1 MNDKFSYTTGTYA
14 AAAAKAAVKNL
25 LGENHLE
32 NVEVKLPANEKAE
45 IPVNHT
51 KQKKNCAECGV
62 IKKSIE
68 ETDVTNN
75 MEIIAR
81 VSFREDDQ
89 IIIDGGD
96 GIGRVT
102 KPGLQLP
109 VGEAAINP
117 VPRKMI
123 LSSIK
128 ELTDR
133 GVNVLISVPNGEE
146 IAEKTTNARLGIIG
160 GISIIGT
167 TGIMKRKSHSS
178 FKQTILEQLKFCE
191 KNEFKEVII
200 TPGNIS
206 EKAMQIHFRDKFQDH
221 QIVQSGDYLGFTLKN
236 AFKMKFSIILA
247 GHPGK
252 LAKVLSGH
260 FQTHYTKSP
269 AANKAVVSFF
279 KNNVDNVILNELKES
294 PTIEGMIHILQKSD
308 KIKLFNDLAE
318 TIEKKVQTYLMT
330 DLPVPTLL
338 FNMNKELVGNSKAG
352 GEWIN
357 HV

>member
-102 KPGLQLP
+102 KP
-109 VGEAAINP
+109 
-117 VPRKMI
+117 
-123 LSSIK
+123 
-128 ELTDR
+128 
-133 GVNVLISVPNGEE
+133 
-146 IAEKTTNARLGIIG
+146 
-160 GISIIGT
+160 
-167 TGIMKRKSHSS
+167 
-178 FKQTILEQLKFCE
+178 
-191 KNEFKEVII
+191 
-200 TPGNIS
+200 
-206 EKAMQIHFRDKFQDH
+206 
-221 QIVQSGDYLGFTLKN
+221 
-236 AFKMKFSIILA
+236 
-247 GHPGK
+247 
-252 LAKVLSGH
+252 
-260 FQTHYTKSP
+260 
-269 AANKAVVSFF
+269 
-279 KNNVDNVILNELKES
+279 
-294 PTIEGMIHILQKSD
+294 
-308 KIKLFNDLAE
+308 
-318 TIEKKVQTYLMT
+318 
-330 DLPVPTLL
+330 
-338 FNMNKELVGNSKAG
+338 
-352 GEWIN
+352 
-357 HV
+357 